1 MTRKAT
7 KRKHW
12 ALLNTAEHAK
22 FQASTLT
29 TAEWNEQMTPVITAI
44 EQLMQG
50 NWHPLEV
57 WNKLFFALNRIE
69 SIVKLKRIADHGL
82 IADAQAAF
90 VSALDRH
97 KTTGACAL
105 KANEL
110 ATIREVA
117 QVYGDLLRE
126 ISHRDF
132 RAICDHTEA
141 NVQRIIRQKGPSTVT
156 AGGCVIERAKTK
168 QKELA

>member
-12 ALLNTAEHAK
+12 ALLDPLERAK
-22 FQASTLT
+22 FQASKLT
-29 TAEWNEQMTPVITAI
+29 PAEWNEQMAPVITAV
-44 EQLMQG
+44 EQLMRG

-69 SIVKLKRIADHGL
+69 SIKKLKHIDDYGL
-82 IADAQAAF
+82 IAEAQAAF
-90 VSALDRH
+90 VTALDRH
-97 KTTGACAL
+97 KTTGACSL
-105 KANEL
+105 KAPEL
-110 ATIREVA
+110 ATIREVV
-117 QVYGDLLRE
+117 QVYGDLLGE

-141 NVQRIIRQKGPSTVT
+141 NVQRIIRQKGHGTVT
-156 AGGCVIERAKTK
+156 TSGCIIERSKSK
-168 QKELA
+168 QKEMA